1 MQLSTCGPQ
10 LSGLPQHRT
19 SRSRFKP
26 ILPSVW
32 RARKAKAPLFA
43 SCPVLQREMGQ
54 SLAAAPRGSPKIQPQ
69 WQPHK
74 AAPAPRDPPG
84 VRMMSAG
91 DALSSLPFLSLPGC
105 VQTEVCQCGYIAAKR
120 SHFDK
125 LAFSNNNNSPPP
137 AQTRGWNHSHQLSP
151 GVKQFLSLIT
161 CVNSTRAGKCRAD
174 FGCVFIYQTAPD
186 NRFTSSSSSSLRVF
200 LQGTFGL

>member
-137 AQTRGWNHSHQLSP
+137 SPNTGLEPFPPALARSETVPLFNHLRKLNKSWQVPRGFWMRFYLSNC
-151 GVKQFLSLIT
+151 S
-161 CVNSTRAGKCRAD
+161 R
-174 FGCVFIYQTAPD
+174 
-186 NRFTSSSSSSLRVF
+186 
-200 LQGTFGL
+200 

>member
-1 MQLSTCGPQ
+1 
-10 LSGLPQHRT
+10 
-19 SRSRFKP
+19 
-26 ILPSVW
+26 
-32 RARKAKAPLFA
+32 
-43 SCPVLQREMGQ
+43 MGQ
-54 SLAAAPRGSPKIQPQ
+54 SLVATPRGSPKIQHQ

-74 AAPAPRDPPG
+74 AVPAPWDPPG
-84 VRMMSAG
+84 MRMMSAG
-91 DALSSLPFLSLPGC
+91 DALAPLPFLSLPGC
-105 VQTEVCQCGYIAAKR
+105 VKTEVCQRGYIAAKR

-125 LAFSNNNNSPPP
+125 LAFSNNNNFPP

-200 LQGTFGL
+200 PRGTFGL